1 MEDKLVP
8 AHIHFTRWFIRLRW
22 IALIL
27 LVIANFTVRHLF
39 DVPIRELPIYIL
51 TFVLLI
57 LNILHNIILKRIKAR
72 GGSRIIFRIKA
83 EIDFQIVTDLILLT
97 FIIHYSGGVENPLV
111 LFYFFHLIIAS
122 SIFSTLKSY
131 LYAVFA
137 IMLIAILV
145 FLEYFSIIPHYNLA
159 GFAGNE
165 LHNNA
170 FYLFGV
176 GFVFLLTS
184 ITIVSLSHLIIY
196 RSIKSEESYV
206 RANMDLEN
214 QDKLKNEYVLRVT
227 HDIKGHLAAILSC
240 IEVVRSNVAGPLN
253 IVQASFVNRA
263 YDRTELLSSFVKN
276 LLNLTRKRLEHDTV
290 FEEIQIKELIEKI
303 ITSVQ
308 TLAKDNE
315 IDFNIH
321 IDKKLDK
328 ITGNPYALEELYSNI
343 LLNAIKYTPAGGHI
357 TLTVKSLDDHVLTE
371 ISDSGIGIPREEL
384 PKVFDE
390 FYRGTN
396 VPKDIQTGSGLG
408 LSIAK
413 QIVET
418 HKGKIWVTSEMGLW
432 TKFSFTIPVSQPDVT
447 PLN

>member
-1 MEDKLVP
+1 MEDKLIP

-39 DVPIRELPIYIL
+39 DVPIREVPIYIL

-57 LNILHNIILKRIKAR
+57 LNIFHNIILKRIKAR
-72 GGSRIIFRIKA
+72 GGSRIIFKIKA

-97 FIIHYSGGVENPLV
+97 FIIHYSGGIENPLV

-145 FLEYFSIIPHYNLA
+145 CLEYFSVIPHYNLE

-170 FYLFGV
+170 FYIFGV
-176 GFVFLLTS
+176 GFVFLLTAV
-184 ITIVSLSHLIIY
+184 TIVSLSHLIIY

-240 IEVVRSNVAGPLN
+240 IEVLRSNVAGPLN
-253 IVQASFVNRA
+253 IVQRSFVNRA
-263 YDRTELLSSFVKN
+263 YDRTDLLSSFVKN
-276 LLNLTRKRLEHDTV
+276 LLNLTRKRLEHDTE
-290 FEEIQIKELIEKI
+290 FEEIQIKELLEKI
-303 ITSVQ
+303 ITPIQ
-308 TLAKDNE
+308 TLARDND

-321 IDKKLDK
+321 IDKKLGK

-343 LLNAIKYTPAGGHI
+343 LLNAIKYTPSGGHI
-357 TLTVKSLDDHVLTE
+357 TLNVKSLGNYVLTE

-396 VPKDIQTGSGLG
+396 VPKDIQAGSGLG

-413 QIVET
+413 QIVDT
-418 HKGKIWVTSEMGLW
+418 HKGKIWVNSEVGLW
-432 TKFSFTIPVSQPDVT
+432 TKFSFTIPVSQPEI
-447 PLN
+447 NS

>member
-1 MEDKLVP
+1 
-8 AHIHFTRWFIRLRW
+8 
-22 IALIL
+22 
-27 LVIANFTVRHLF
+27 
-39 DVPIRELPIYIL
+39 VPIRELPIYIL

-357 TLTVKSLDDHVLTE
+357 TLTVKSLGDHVLTE